1 MHWIYIPPQGGIAPQ
16 NIVEWRKG
24 MQDRPATSSNVQ
36 RFSILKNISI
46 RRVSIGQ
53 FLAVAATYAIFFS
66 SIAFVEEKTHS
77 SAQMGVMIFA
87 IMLPGYM
94 MGMLAGVFVDRV
106 DRRHAMVI
114 ATLISLFVAGLF
126 SAGTH
131 WTDRLPLL
139 LIVIYCSNFMLS
151 ALVQFTAS
159 ARDSIIPNAVRS
171 EDLFAA
177 NSIVQVA
184 YLGAQALGTV
194 LLSPILFREG
204 GTPAVGLAAIPLFAL
219 AAVAYA
225 RLPQH
230 VGIRKPGKTNRTL
243 AAYLADLREGWQFIR
258 GKADLGRAIAYLVLV
273 SALVLVFTTLLPGL
287 ASRVWGI
294 AVENVMVIAV
304 PGGLGFAVGLWLVGQ
319 KSHLLKVEEWISI
332 GLLILGGGLAL
343 ISLMNELQGAAILMF
358 FLISAITGAGFALVI
373 ISARTFIQ
381 EQTPDELRGRVM
393 STQMFLCNTAS
404 TLPLPIIG
412 GLADAIGIK
421 TVFVLLGFSV
431 LGAGVISAR
440 ITRSKEGVK
449 WA

>member
-1 MHWIYIPPQGGIAPQ
+1 M
-16 NIVEWRKG
+16 
-24 MQDRPATSSNVQ
+24 
-36 RFSILKNISI
+36 
-46 RRVSIGQ
+46 
-53 FLAVAATYAIFFS
+53 
-66 SIAFVEEKTHS
+66 
-77 SAQMGVMIFA
+77 
-87 IMLPGYM
+87 
-94 MGMLAGVFVDRV
+94 
-106 DRRHAMVI
+106 
-114 ATLISLFVAGLF
+114 
-126 SAGTH
+126 
-131 WTDRLPLL
+131 
-139 LIVIYCSNFMLS
+139 
-151 ALVQFTAS
+151 QFTAS
-159 ARDSIIPNAVRS
+159 ARDSIIPNAVKS

-194 LLSPILFREG
+194 LLSPILFRAG

-219 AAVAYA
+219 ATVAYA

-230 VGIRKPGKTNRTL
+230 VSIRKSGKTNRTL
-243 AAYLADLREGWQFIR
+243 AAFWADLKEGWQFVR
-258 GKADLGRAIAYLVLV
+258 GKADLSRAIAYLVLV

-304 PGGLGFAVGLWLVGQ
+304 PGGLGFAFGLWLVGRRG
-319 KSHLLKVEEWISI
+319 HLLKVEEWISA

-343 ISLMNELQGAAILMF
+343 ISLMNELHGVAILMF
-358 FLISAITGAGFALVI
+358 LLVSAITGAGFALVI

-412 GLADAIGIK
+412 GLADKIGIK

-440 ITRSKEGVK
+440 ITRSKEDVK

>member
-1 MHWIYIPPQGGIAPQ
+1 MEKRMEINSAADAKEQ
-16 NIVEWRKG
+16 
-24 MQDRPATSSNVQ
+24 SL
-36 RFSILKNISI
+36 SILKNRAV
-46 RRVSIGQ
+46 RRVGIGQ

-66 SIAFVEEKTHS
+66 SIAFVEGKTHS

-87 IMLPGYM
+87 IMLPGYV

-114 ATLISLFVAGLF
+114 ATLISLLVAGLF
-126 SAGTH
+126 SAGTR
-131 WTDRLPLL
+131 WTTSLPMVLV
-139 LIVIYCSNFMLS
+139 IVYVCNFLLS

-159 ARDSIIPNAVRS
+159 ARDSILPNAVRS
-171 EDLFAA
+171 EHLFAA
-177 NSIVQVA
+177 NSVVQVA

-194 LLSPILFREG
+194 LLSPILFRAG
-204 GTPAVGLAAIPLFAL
+204 GTPAVGLTAIPLFAL
-219 AAVAYA
+219 AAIAYW
-225 RLPQH
+225 RLPQY
-230 VGIRKPGKTNRTL
+230 VGLRKASKSNRTL
-243 AAYLADLREGWQFIR
+243 AALWAELKEGWQFIR
-258 GKADLGRAIAYLVLV
+258 GMADLSRAIAYLVLV

-287 ASRVWGI
+287 ATRVWGI

-304 PGGLGFAVGLWLVGQ
+304 PGGLGFALGLWLVGR
-319 KSHLLKVEEWISI
+319 KGHLLKVEEWISA

-343 ISLMNELQGAAILMF
+343 ISLMNELHGAAILMF
-358 FLISAITGAGFALVI
+358 FFVSAITGAGFALVI

-404 TLPLPIIG
+404 TLPLPLIG

-431 LGAGVISAR
+431 LGTGVISAR
-440 ITRSKEGVK
+440 FTRSKEDVK